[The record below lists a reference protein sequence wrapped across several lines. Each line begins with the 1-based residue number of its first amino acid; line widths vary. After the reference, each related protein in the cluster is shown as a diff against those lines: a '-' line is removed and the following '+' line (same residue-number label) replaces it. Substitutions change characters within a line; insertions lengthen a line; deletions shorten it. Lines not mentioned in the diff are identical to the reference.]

1 MAVNNLPQLWKFD
14 PGDYLSL
21 GATFTKFLSNLNIY
35 TQAIYTILNGN
46 VGFANLQRAIYSTTI
61 TAGSTTPMKFVNP
74 LGVAPS
80 GVTVAQVL
88 LKGNTQTAL
97 TAAVMVGGWYFD
109 GVNINVLNLTGL
121 TAAST
126 YKIAL
131 EIF

>member
-74 LGVAPS
+74 
-80 GVTVAQVL
+80 
-88 LKGNTQTAL
+88 
-97 TAAVMVGGWYFD
+97 AV
-109 GVNINVLNLTGL
+109 
-121 TAAST
+121 
-126 YKIAL
+126 
-131 EIF
+131 EIFQQFYPVLPYWIFYRKA